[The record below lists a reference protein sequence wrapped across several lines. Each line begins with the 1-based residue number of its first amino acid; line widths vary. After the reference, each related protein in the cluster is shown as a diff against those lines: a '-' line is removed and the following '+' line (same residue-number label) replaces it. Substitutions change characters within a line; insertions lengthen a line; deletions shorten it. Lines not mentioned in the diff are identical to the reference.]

1 MTDGRGGSPHG
12 HIAIQ
17 PGAARGRAVGP
28 DHDRAVH
35 VLADVP
41 QHRLGRLRV
50 RGPGEHRCPV
60 PARLRPRLPLLGEHR
75 HERVP
80 GLRLQLDPRRRHH
93 RDRAG
98 GRPAAHHPAADRL
111 RPVRP
116 DLPELGQQHRP
127 LRSRVI
133 PHQRNAQEL
142 DRPDRRPCPADP
154 GHPAA
159 VRPARRPHASHG
171 ERRHRGEPELP
182 AERLPGPDLQPVGGG
197 VRRLVLRPL
206 GPAAVLPGHHAPT
219 PPASTSRPG

>member
-1 MTDGRGGSPHG
+1 MTDARGGSPHG
-12 HIAIQ
+12 YIAVE
-17 PGAARGRAVGP
+17 PGAARDRAVGP
-28 DHDRAVH
+28 DRDRAGH
-35 VLADVP
+35 VLPDVP

-75 HERVP
+75 HERVT
-80 GLRLQLDPRRRHH
+80 GLRVQLDPRRGHH

-98 GRPAAHHPAADRL
+98 GRPAAHHPTADRL

-116 DLPELGQQHRP
+116 DLPGLGQQHRP
-127 LRSRVI
+127 LQSRVI
-133 PHQRNAQEL
+133 PHQRNAKEL

-171 ERRHRGEPELP
+171 ERRARGEPELP
-182 AERLPGPDLQPVGGG
+182 AEHVPGPDL
-197 VRRLVLRPL
+197 
-206 GPAAVLPGHHAPT
+206 
-219 PPASTSRPG
+219 